1 MELIHSRSI
10 LPPSPSSRQFF
21 PLLLVLLLSTLY
33 SACPTHAT
41 SFGVFHLSARQAW
54 SNCTTP
60 RIPWNLCTACQLK
73 PFNGTGNNV
82 TFSGQ
87 INRFDIYN
95 ISTPYCKSAMQR
107 YVRENP
113 CDVRRAAALAKMD
126 TSESAYKVMAYFLY
140 SVCELCC
147 DCIPIGAR
155 EDEYWRRRLTGNLVS
170 IFRGNC
176 PAHFFYDTCK
186 IWPESR
192 QILNSRDKPYRYALN
207 EKSEWC
213 GHFKT
218 WQFSNYSKNWLR
230 NNNVKGMTWLMRR
243 AMNQMMHRAKCKQ
256 RTQWINCLRM
266 EKAQRR
272 V

>member
-1 MELIHSRSI
+1 MAHTYSNAVFSL
-10 LPPSPSSRQFF
+10 LLL
-21 PLLLVLLLSTLY
+21 PLLYSSSLV
-33 SACPTHAT
+33 HAT

-73 PFNGTGNNV
+73 PFNGTGVNV

-87 INRFDIYN
+87 VNRFDIYN
-95 ISTPYCKSAMQR
+95 LSTPSCRQAMQR
-107 YVRENP
+107 YVTDNP
-113 CDVRRAAALAKMD
+113 CDIRRARALAAID

-140 SVCELCC
+140 SVCETCC
-147 DCIPIGAR
+147 DCIPIGAL
-155 EDEYWRRRLTGNLVS
+155 EKEYWQRRVAGTLIN
-170 IFRGNC
+170 IHRGNC

-186 IWPESR
+186 IWPDSR
-192 QILNSRDKPYRYALN
+192 QLLNSKGKPYRYALN
-207 EKSEWC
+207 EKAEWC
-213 GHFKT
+213 GDFKT

-243 AMNQMMHRAKCKQ
+243 ALIQITHRAKCKQ
-256 RTQWINCLRM
+256 RRQWINCLRL
-266 EKAQRR
+266 ERAQGR